1 MPVVPYVRKED
12 SRGRGFAPSKP
23 LELPAADEPWAL
35 MAAAEMDKQGRLV
48 EPQAD
53 SALGVALGTRDLDK
67 ATR

>member
-1 MPVVPYVRKED
+1 
-12 SRGRGFAPSKP
+12 
-23 LELPAADEPWAL
+23 